1 MLLCTSSLVVFCPSV
16 YIINSVSF
24 AIIPLFIFVGSMDFI
39 ATTVVVISGSLNRF
53 LFINKS
59 AVNIIINTATIDI
72 NGFNLLY
79 FMFLLFL

>member
-1 MLLCTSSLVVFCPSV
+1 MLLCTSSLVAFCPSV

-39 ATTVVVISGSLNRF
+39 ATTVVVISGSLNGF
-53 LFINKS
+53 LFINRS
-59 AVNIIINTATIDI
+59 AVNIIINNATIDI

-79 FMFLLFL
+79 FLFLLFL